1 VKSGELKRAKREVRS
16 RVLAK
21 RDALSPSDRERRGLE
36 IVRRFLA
43 LPEVSAARGVLVFW
57 SFGSEVSTAP
67 LIEGLVERGVQV
79 ALPRIEDGAL
89 EARSY
94 RPGDRVTE
102 TSFGAFEPADGPV
115 VDPTEIDVVAVP
127 GVAFDR
133 DGRRVGYGGGF
144 YDRFLPRMRPGT
156 SRIAIAFGVQLLPE
170 GSRLPSGRFDEPVDV
185 VVTESE
191 TVRCDRRPAGETR
204 ST

>member
-1 VKSGELKRAKREVRS
+1 MKSAELKRAKRSVRG
-16 RVLAK
+16 RVLAE
-21 RDALSPSDRERRGLE
+21 RDALTPSDRERRGLE

-43 LPEVSAARGVLVFW
+43 LPEVSAARVVLAFW

-67 LIEGLVERGVQV
+67 LIEGLVERDVQV

-94 RPGDRVTE
+94 RPGDPVTE
-102 TSFGAFEPADGPV
+102 TSFGAFEPADGSV
-115 VDPTEIDVVAVP
+115 VDPTVIDVVAVP

-133 DGRRVGYGGGF
+133 EGRRVGYGGGY
-144 YDRFLPRMRPGT
+144 YDRLLPRMRPGT
-156 SRIAIAFGVQLLPE
+156 SRIAIAFGMQLLPE
-170 GSRLPSGRFDEPVDV
+170 GTHLPSGPFDEPVDI
-185 VVTESE
+185 VVTESG
-191 TVRCDRRPAGETR
+191 TVRCDRRPDRETR